1 MTTQDTKIKYRR
13 LDKEEISLDLF
24 AGFERRQEVTKCW
37 RKEDG
42 RWVVKDIAFVD
53 QWSQDEYRF
62 LVQCLVGTICHGG
75 MVCGA
80 FLGDV
85 LKGFVSVEGEKIG
98 SRGQYMD
105 LTSLHVSLDLRGNG
119 VGTALF
125 QRAAA
130 WARQQGAEKLY
141 ISGHSAV
148 ETQAFYRAMGC
159 VEAEE
164 YQKKHT
170 ELEPCDCQLEYRL

>member
-1 MTTQDTKIKYRR
+1 MTTQDTRIKYRT
-13 LDKEEISLDLF
+13 LDREEISLDLF

-53 QWSQDEYRF
+53 QWSQEEYQF

-98 SRGQYMD
+98 ARGQYMD

>member
-1 MTTQDTKIKYRR
+1 M
-13 LDKEEISLDLF
+13 DLF

-62 LVQCLVGTICHGG
+62 LVRCLVGTICHGG

-130 WARQQGAEKLY
+130 WARQQGGREAVHFRPFRCGDTGIL
-141 ISGHSAV
+141 SGHGLCGSGGISEKTYGAG
-148 ETQAFYRAMGC
+148 T
-159 VEAEE
+159 
-164 YQKKHT
+164 
-170 ELEPCDCQLEYRL
+170 L